1 MVKKDKTL
9 EEVMQDETTIDTN
22 GVMEDEINHIKRLND
37 TDGISTGITMLNL
50 ALSNNRKVGIK
61 KGTLVSFASESGLGK
76 TATALNVCA
85 NVVKDPELNKQ
96 YSIYYLDKEGS
107 ATNFNFQEQ
116 FGISENSIH
125 VITAAMHNSQDLE
138 SLERTY
144 LYLIGLMNK
153 GKSIIAVV
161 DSINAYIAEC
171 SRAVLTTNLNVVAGS
186 EDKLGTIKEDRLGQI
201 AAANSKYL
209 PMLKEKAAATGSVIM
224 LISQLRVNVGG
235 GLYEP
240 KTIISGGKGIIFNVD
255 TAIKITKGEQ
265 IYKKSASGVELDAGF
280 MINYKPTKNR
290 INGVTEP
297 VTVPFLRSSGL
308 KDVKATIDYLVSTKQ
323 ITDNRKRYTA
333 EWLTGTDKSMTDRE
347 LRIFLRDNKD
357 AREKM
362 ESKAE
367 EVWIADLNSIYED
380 F

>member
-9 EEVMQDETTIDTN
+9 EEVMQDETTITTN

-171 SRAVLTTNLNVVAGS
+171 SRAVLTTN
-186 EDKLGTIKEDRLGQI
+186 
-201 AAANSKYL
+201 
-209 PMLKEKAAATGSVIM
+209 
-224 LISQLRVNVGG
+224 
-235 GLYEP
+235 
-240 KTIISGGKGIIFNVD
+240 
-255 TAIKITKGEQ
+255 
-265 IYKKSASGVELDAGF
+265 
-280 MINYKPTKNR
+280 
-290 INGVTEP
+290 
-297 VTVPFLRSSGL
+297 
-308 KDVKATIDYLVSTKQ
+308 
-323 ITDNRKRYTA
+323 
-333 EWLTGTDKSMTDRE
+333 
-347 LRIFLRDNKD
+347 
-357 AREKM
+357 
-362 ESKAE
+362 
-367 EVWIADLNSIYED
+367 
-380 F
+380 